1 MRNFS
6 KLFGATGGVILG
18 QGLGDPIAVL
28 LTGPMT
34 PDHAKA
40 VGTLVEMVLPIVGV
54 YLAPANQPKQTEA

>member
-6 KLFGATGGVILG
+6 KLFGASAGVIAG

-40 VGTLVEMVLPIVGV
+40 VGTLVEMLLPIVGV
-54 YLAPANQPKQTEA
+54 YLAPANQPNHQPS